1 MAMKYAAA
9 ILVALSLA
17 ACTPAQDEHA
27 RAEAHQTAE
36 QAKHD
41 VREALHDAKVET
53 QKASKALDKDLH
65 EARDKTRRALDAPD
79 DNGHD
84 KPRP

>member
-1 MAMKYAAA
+1 MKYAAA
-9 ILVALSLA
+9 ILFALTLA

-27 RAEAHQTAE
+27 RAEAHQTAD

-41 VREALHDAKVET
+41 AREALHEAKVET
-53 QKASKALDKDLH
+53 QKATQALDNDLH
-65 EARDKTRRALDAPD
+65 KAREKTRQALNEPD
-79 DNGHD
+79 DTRRD

>member
-1 MAMKYAAA
+1 MKYAAA
-9 ILVALSLA
+9 ILLALSLA

-41 VREALHDAKVET
+41 AREALHEAKVET
-53 QKASKALDKDLH
+53 QKASRVLDKDLR
-65 EARDKTRRALDAPD
+65 EARDKTRRALDQPD
-79 DNGHD
+79 DKGPD